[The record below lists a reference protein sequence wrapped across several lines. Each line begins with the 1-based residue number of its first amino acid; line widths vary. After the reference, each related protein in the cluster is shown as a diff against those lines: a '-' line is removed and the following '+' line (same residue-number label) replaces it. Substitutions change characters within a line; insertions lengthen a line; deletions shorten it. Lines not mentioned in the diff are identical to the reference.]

1 MGRLIIYLLI
11 LGAIIGGVI
20 YTMDWD
26 KKTNSSASLRD
37 KLDIQAAMLNNA
49 ISSSTGQS
57 AQPAADKLKTPPPSN
72 VLIDQNKKYAAV
84 LHTSAG
90 DIFIQL
96 DAKQTPVTANN
107 FVYLAGNKFYDN
119 TIFHRVIKG
128 FMIQGGDPLGNGTG
142 GPGYKFANEKITGK
156 YTRGTV
162 AMANAGPNTNGS
174 QFFILQNDYQLQPDY
189 VIFGK
194 VIKGIEVVDKIADAP
209 VNSNDQGEKSQPEDP
224 VVINSV
230 EVGEIQ

>member
-1 MGRLIIYLLI
+1 MGRLFIYLLI
-11 LGAIIGGVI
+11 LGTIIGGVI
-20 YTMDWD
+20 YAMDWD

-37 KLDIQAAMLNNA
+37 ELDIQAAMLKNT
-49 ISSSTGQS
+49 ISSSSGQN
-57 AQPAADKLKTPPPSN
+57 AQPAADKLKTPPPSS
-72 VLIDQNKKYAAV
+72 VLIDQNKNYAAV

-96 DAKQTPVTANN
+96 DARQTPVTVNN

-119 TIFHRVIKG
+119 TVFHRVIKG

-142 GPGYKFANEKITGK
+142 GPDYKFADEKITGK

-174 QFFILQNDYQLQPDY
+174 QFFILQKDYPLQPNY

-194 VIKGIEVVDKIADAP
+194 VVKGIEVVDKIADAA
-209 VNSNDQGEKSQPEDP
+209 VNANEQGEKSQPVDP
-224 VVINSV
+224 VVITSV